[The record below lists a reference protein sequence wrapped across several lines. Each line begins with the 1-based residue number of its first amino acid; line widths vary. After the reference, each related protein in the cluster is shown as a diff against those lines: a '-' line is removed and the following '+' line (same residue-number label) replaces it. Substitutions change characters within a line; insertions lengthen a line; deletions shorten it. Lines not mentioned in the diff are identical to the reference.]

1 MKKTN
6 TTTRNKRL
14 LRYGASALI
23 LTILFV
29 FVFAGAL
36 TASFAV
42 EENAIENGQLKA
54 NVAEASGN
62 SGSTLI
68 DLSGSAIF
76 TNPSS
81 TSAININ
88 PDVGNRG
95 KYWSTDTNHTTNGTW
110 TTGNGSTGGTWTIGQ
125 AGNWHTGTDYAHC
138 WFDYDL
144 GQYWNKLNAS
154 VTISL
159 CS

>member
-42 EENAIENGQLKA
+42 EENAIENGLIDA
-54 NVAEASGN
+54 NVAEAA
-62 SGSTLI
+62 T
-68 DLSGSAIF
+68 DVALSSL
-76 TNPSS
+76 
-81 TSAININ
+81 NIN
-88 PDVGNRG
+88 
-95 KYWSTDTNHTTNGTW
+95 STFVYANFTHTGY
-110 TTGNGSTGGTWTIGQ
+110 GSIGQ
-125 AGNWHTGTDYAHC
+125 NNNQEG
-138 WFDYDL
+138 
-144 GQYWNKLNAS
+144 
-154 VTISL
+154 
-159 CS
+159 